1 MEKVC
6 VLLKRLTLV
15 PLQDLQDHL
24 RESQV
29 APYQVKVPYI
39 IRYECPDWG
48 SHANPIVLREPI
60 KFQSQGAT
68 WRCLSEG

>member
-1 MEKVC
+1 MELPQSPAQEGDKGTLTHKPERLGRRDESEGFRLVTEKVC

-29 APYQVKVPYI
+29 ASY
-39 IRYECPDWG
+39 
-48 SHANPIVLREPI
+48 
-60 KFQSQGAT
+60 
-68 WRCLSEG
+68 